1 MVFGIRGPGWLP
13 RLPLV
18 LLFLLT
24 SSFAGPVRGQSQ
36 ERTGAQAADRIWG
49 RVFTKGG
56 EQHEGF
62 LRFASARPAA
72 SWADSFQAT
81 QSVETEPLSTWANA
95 SRAGAPSVRTIE
107 LKGYRITWNTGSE
120 DFSRRS
126 GDFPLNRVIG
136 IPYGS
141 LRILRGQPPRGRTQ
155 FLTVQLR
162 RERAGDER
170 NSRRPEHV
178 WSAGRGSLIL
188 HYTEPWQGTT
198 IEVERPEG
206 GRATVAFGDVERVEF
221 AVAPGGLAPGSG
233 RLFGTMEDRSG
244 NSFTGLVTWDGDKVL
259 RADTLDGWF
268 DGPSPR
274 PVPLGDIRSIERV
287 SLEARQGQSEGAR
300 VTLAT
305 GEVVEFTGG
314 NEKRGSVIADVVV
327 VDPGLGTVTVG
338 WEDFSAM
345 HFRSEAERPRD
356 RPGNGDRVATE
367 AVDFDTFDGSTPLR
381 GTVVTDVGEEIAGR
395 IRWSTLKEWSWDV
408 LSGSLGGTEMAVRFA
423 NIRSIEQLAVPD
435 LPPDGTTASANRP
448 GRARVTLLDGRTYE
462 LTGHGDLGSGNT
474 GVLVWSVPPGGEPES
489 PAGEPDSAQAPA
501 SDAGDAVAAGDARP
515 GWRLINWE
523 DVRMVRFEHMARREP
538 GS

>member
-1 MVFGIRGPGWLP
+1 MVFGIRGPGRLL

-18 LLFLLT
+18 LLFLLN
-24 SSFAGPVRGQSQ
+24 FPLADPVRAQSR
-36 ERTGAQAADRIWG
+36 EPTGAQAADRIWG

-56 EQHEGF
+56 EQHVGF
-62 LRFASARPAA
+62 LRFASARHAA

-95 SRAGAPSVRTIE
+95 SRAGAPSVRTVE

-126 GDFPLNRVIG
+126 GDFPLNRVIS

-141 LRILRGQPPRGRTQ
+141 LTQLRGQPPRGRTQ
-155 FLTVQLR
+155 LLTVQLR

-188 HYTEPWQGTT
+188 HYTEPWRGTT
-198 IEVERPEG
+198 IEVEHPEG

-233 RLFGTMEDRSG
+233 RLFGTLEDRSG

-259 RADTLDGWF
+259 RADTRDGWF

-274 PVPLGDIRSIERV
+274 SIPLRDIRSIERV
-287 SLEARQGQSEGAR
+287 GSEAREGQSEGAR

-305 GEVVEFTGG
+305 GEVVELTRG
-314 NEKRGSVIADVVV
+314 NEKRGSGIADFVV

-338 WEDFSAM
+338 WEDFSVL
-345 HFRSEAERPRD
+345 HFH
-356 RPGNGDRVATE
+356 GDAKGP
-367 AVDFDTFDGSTPLR
+367 ADTFDGSTALR

-448 GRARVTLLDGRTYE
+448 GRVRVTLLDGRTYE

-474 GVLVWSVPPGGEPES
+474 GVLVWSVPPAGEPVS
-489 PAGEPDSAQAPA
+489 PAGEPDPAQAPA
-501 SDAGDAVAAGDARP
+501 SDSGDAAATGDARP

-523 DVRMVRFEHMARREP
+523 DVRMVRFEHVARREP